1 MIINHTKYINIW
13 YFFITD
19 RVKEGEVSV
28 VWCPKG
34 DIIGDYMTKPLQ
46 GAIFC
51 KFRDQI
57 VGVIPDEDLGLVN
70 FKVEHTG
77 KV

>member
-28 VWCPKG
+28 VWCPTG

-57 VGVIPDEDLGLVN
+57 VGVIPAEDPGPVN
-70 FKVEHTG
+70 FKVEQTW